1 MAESPTIAITQ
12 SARATSLRQEAI
24 EKLPNGR
31 EFTDVVNQ
39 VGGANIENN
48 RYTGNIAPTEIRVI
62 QDWLR

>member
-1 MAESPTIAITQ
+1 M
-12 SARATSLRQEAI
+12 
-24 EKLPNGR
+24 
-31 EFTDVVNQ
+31 VNQ